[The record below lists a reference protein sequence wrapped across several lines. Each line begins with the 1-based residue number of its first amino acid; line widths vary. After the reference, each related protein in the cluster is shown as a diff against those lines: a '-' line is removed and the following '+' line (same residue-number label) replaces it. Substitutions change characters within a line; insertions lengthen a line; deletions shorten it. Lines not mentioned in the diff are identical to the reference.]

1 MAVRRCQRAAK
12 AARCCGKQAKAR
24 SGPFAVNMLA
34 TSVVFKHSTSEKYRL
49 PVCAKSEVTV
59 DLVVHLASAALL
71 IMMMIVI
78 IFYDF
83 LATITPKNYR

>member
-1 MAVRRCQRAAK
+1 
-12 AARCCGKQAKAR
+12 
-24 SGPFAVNMLA
+24 MLA